1 MNSSTDT
8 SAAPSSGAAATP
20 APAPASGRLTLL
32 LIAGIPVIMILA
44 STWMWYFVVN
54 GNLDLVG
61 ALGTANAGE
70 LVQPPRQL
78 FQAGLRDSNDAPY
91 DASRRRGGTW
101 TLVIPQR
108 SAACDSACEA
118 RLFETRQIH
127 QLLGKEMGRVRRAMV
142 SPSRDVSLTAE
153 ALTDGRPLPSD
164 FQSYL
169 TREQRGLAVLHGD
182 ADAIAGLFP
191 ELETAPESW
200 YLMDPAGWVM
210 MRYDASVGYKDVISD
225 LKFLIKNSSG

>member
-1 MNSSTDT
+1 M
-8 SAAPSSGAAATP
+8 
-20 APAPASGRLTLL
+20 TLL

-61 ALGTANAGE
+61 ALGTANKGE

-78 FQAGLRDSNDAPY
+78 FEAGLRDSSNELY
-91 DASRRRGGTW
+91 DASRSNSGTW
-101 TLVIPQR
+101 TLVIPQLTAECG
-108 SAACDSACEA
+108 SDCEA

-127 QLLGKEMGRVRRAMV
+127 QLLGKEMGRVSRAVV
-142 SPSRDVSLTAE
+142 SPSRDLSLTVD
-153 ALTDGRPLPSD
+153 ALSDGRPLPPD
-164 FQSYL
+164 FQSYISS
-169 TREQRGLAVLHGD
+169 EQRGLDVLHGN
-182 ADAIAGLFP
+182 ADAFARLFP
-191 ELETAPESW
+191 ELATAPGSW

-225 LKFLIKNSSG
+225 LKFLIKNSNG